1 MPIAKRADAA
11 HTAMSVWVIIRNK
24 KVESSQQE
32 RCEIDGQAREVAG
45 EVWWEQTSQFRW
57 EDQFNLSLDPDTARE
72 FHDETL
78 PAEGAKTA
86 HFCSMCGPHFCSMK
100 ITEDVR
106 KFAAQQKLS
115 EAEALKAGMEQKARE
130 FTEAGAEIYSKS

>member
-1 MPIAKRADAA
+1 MIKARFEPSRWEA
-11 HTAMSVWVIIRNK
+11 S
-24 KVESSQQE
+24 
-32 RCEIDGQAREVAG
+32 EIDGQAREVAG

-57 EDQFNLSLDPDTARE
+57 EDQFNLSLDPETARE
-72 FHDETL
+72 WSRPGWRRLHDETL
-78 PAEGAKTA
+78 PSEGAKTA
-86 HFCSMCGPHFCSMK
+86 HFCSMK

-130 FTEAGAEIYSKS
+130 FMEAGAEIYSKS